1 MAFAFSRNHLDPD
14 PVTLADLLAPRAERS
29 LIYRVPDDSL
39 AHEAIQC
46 GDLLIVERGVSPRA
60 GQLALVRVDGRS
72 KIVRLRKDGGRFTF
86 DGLPPDAEA
95 VEHFATVSRV
105 LRVLLP

>member
-14 PVTLADLLAPRAERS
+14 PIRLADLLAPRAERS

-39 AHEAIQC
+39 AHEAIQR
-46 GDLLIVERGVSPRA
+46 GDLLIVERGVPSRA
-60 GQLALVRVDGRS
+60 GQLALVRVDGRA
-72 KIVRLRKDGGRFTF
+72 KIVRLRKHGGEFTV
-86 DGLPPDAEA
+86 DGLPADTEA

-105 LRVLLP
+105 LRLLLP